1 MTSWTKIKTDPI
13 KLQKH
18 NENSKNYAKNK
29 YNNDPEYREY
39 MRQKARQRKA
49 MLRESKKEMI

>member
-49 MLRESKKEMI
+49 MLRESKK